1 MWRTGFIKLPNVH
14 TITNEIVFLGV
25 AYSAPDGFPLA
36 VGIGGT
42 ETNSMK
48 TIYIRPLEEWG
59 LLKDI
64 KDPES
69 DDPSDTRRKNKVIEG
84 IMASDLIAKG
94 MKLEKAAELILESV
108 EGKNVYS
115 INPKQENY
123 LLGKLET
130 NLSKNIQVQSA
141 ITLFDSFVS
150 PECERELQ
158 LNTKMDLRYYPRN
171 KSDIRWLIEL
181 YSRCLRQGS
190 I

>member
-1 MWRTGFIKLPNVH
+1 MWKIGFFQLPSVH
-14 TITNEIVFLGV
+14 TITNEIVFLGI
-25 AYSAPDGFPLA
+25 ASSAPDGFPLA
-36 VGIGGT
+36 VGMGGT
-42 ETNSMK
+42 ETNTMK
-48 TIYIRPLEEWG
+48 TVFIKPLEEWG

-94 MKLEKAAELILESV
+94 VKPEKAVELILDNI

-115 INPKQENY
+115 VNPKQENY
-123 LLGKLET
+123 LLGKLGVG
-130 NLSKNIQVQSA
+130 LSKKIQVQSA

-181 YSRCLRQGS
+181 YYRCLKQGS

>member
-1 MWRTGFIKLPNVH
+1 LPNVH

-25 AYSAPDGFPLA
+25 ASSAPDGFPLA

-42 ETNSMK
+42 EIKIMK
-48 TIYIRPLEEWG
+48 TIFIKPLEEWG
-59 LLKDI
+59 LLRDI

-94 MKLEKAAELILESV
+94 VKPEKAVELILESID
-108 EGKNVYS
+108 GKNVYS
-115 INPKQENY
+115 VNPKQENY
-123 LLGKLET
+123 LLGKLGST
-130 NLSKNIQVQSA
+130 SSNRIQIQSA
-141 ITLFDSFVS
+141 IALFDSFVS

-158 LNTKMDLRYYPRN
+158 LNTKMNLRYYPRN

-181 YSRCLRQGS
+181 YYRCLRQGS